1 MVSSLS
7 RQGRNQPRLSVAGI
21 PGSTSTALVGR
32 EPSGLPKSG
41 TGCVLPLPFQSAKY
55 FRTCCSNILGS
66 PSPAIEITTFSGRYQ
81 RSCKDCRVLAVAD
94 CHVFVVPIG
103 LCVASGCPAQNCDHV
118 SSATPIGGHTT

>member
-55 FRTCCSNILGS
+55 FRTYCSNILGS

-81 RSCKDCRVLAVAD
+81 RSRSEEHTSELQSLMRISYAVV
-94 CHVFVVPIG
+94 C
-103 LCVASGCPAQNCDHV
+103 LKTKQQ
-118 SSATPIGGHTT
+118 T

>member
-32 EPSGLPKSG
+32 EPSGLPESG

-55 FRTCCSNILGS
+55 FRTYCSNILGS
-66 PSPAIEITTFSGRYQ
+66 PSPAIEI
-81 RSCKDCRVLAVAD
+81 RSEEHTSELPSLMRISYAVF
-94 CHVFVVPIG
+94 C
-103 LCVASGCPAQNCDHV
+103 LKQK
-118 SSATPIGGHTT
+118 TKK

>member
-55 FRTCCSNILGS
+55 FRTYCSNILGS
-66 PSPAIEITTFSGRYQ
+66 QSPAIEITTFSGRYQ
-81 RSCKDCRVLAVAD
+81 RSWKDCSFLADAASNG
-94 CHVFVVPIG
+94 FVVPMG
-103 LCVASGCPAQNCDHV
+103 AGV
-118 SSATPIGGHTT
+118 S